1 MLELHRGRFV
11 EWTPSSV
18 TALACAPGGALVAC
32 ARECGAI
39 EVYDARDWRCV
50 ARVPG
55 ARDDAPSALAW
66 CDAFEDDGEDGV
78 LSETDQALLEQYI
91 AREKPK
97 SEGS

>member
-18 TALACAPGGALVAC
+18 TALAVAPGGALVAC

-55 ARDDAPSALAW
+55 AKDDAPSALAW
-66 CDAFEDDGEDGV
+66 CEAFEDDGE
-78 LSETDQALLEQYI
+78 LSLI
-91 AREKPK
+91 HI
-97 SEGS
+97 